1 MSYDRLNALKPVC
14 IERLSNK
21 LRGFCTENKH
31 RQAAAAATLSST
43 TSVLTGLLRS
53 RPTVDFLLV
62 IMSLTKKK
70 EGKKRETVTEETFS
84 PD

>member
-31 RQAAAAATLSST
+31 RQAAAATLSST

-62 IMSLTKKK
+62 IMSLTEKK
-70 EGKKRETVTEETFS
+70 EGKKRGTVSEETFS